1 MAEVGLTTTIPVEA
15 ILAAGETPVDL
26 NNIFI
31 TDPDP
36 QALVN
41 QAELD
46 GYPRNACGWIKGI
59 YAAALR
65 RGIEK
70 VVAVTQG
77 DCSQTHALME
87 TLQAAGV
94 EIIPFAYPY
103 DRDRQL
109 LAAQIQRFM
118 DHFGVNED
126 QVQRA
131 REKLRPV
138 RELVGRIDELTWKEG
153 KVAGA
158 ENHYYQ
164 VCCSDFNGDVETFF
178 QEAQQFYQEASQR
191 PARQAP
197 IRLGFMGVPPIITDL
212 YEFTESRG
220 APVIFN
226 ETQRQF
232 TMIDSLDE
240 DLVTQYQRYTYPYDV
255 FGRIADVNRQVKL
268 RRLDGV
274 IHYTQTFCFRQIE
287 DLLIRPRVNCPVLSL
302 EGDRPG
308 PIDARNKLRL
318 EAFVEMLSMRG
329 GQPS

>member
-1 MAEVGLTTTIPVEA
+1 MAEVGLTTTIPVEV
-15 ILAAGETPVDL
+15 ILAAGATPVDL

-59 YAAALR
+59 YAVVLR
-65 RGIEK
+65 RGIKK

-109 LAAQIQRFM
+109 LGAQIERFM
-118 DHFGVNED
+118 DHLGVDED

-138 RELVGRIDELTWKEG
+138 RELIGRIDELTWKEG
-153 KVAGA
+153 KVTGA

-178 QEAQQFYQEASQR
+178 QEAQQFYQEAQQR
-191 PARQAP
+191 PGQPAP
-197 IRLGFMGVPPIITDL
+197 IRLGYMGVPPIITDL
-212 YEFTESRG
+212 YQFTESLG
-220 APVIFN
+220 APVLFN

-255 FGRIADVNRQVKL
+255 FGRIADVNRQVEL

-287 DLLIRPRVNCPVLSL
+287 DLLIRPRVNRPVLSL

-318 EAFVEMLSMRG
+318 EAFVEMLNMRG

>member
-1 MAEVGLTTTIPVEA
+1 MAEVGLTTTIPVEVL
-15 ILAAGETPVDL
+15 LAAGETPVDL

-36 QALVN
+36 EALVN
-41 QAELD
+41 QAERD

-59 YAAALR
+59 YAVALR
-65 RGIEK
+65 RGINK

-118 DHFGVNED
+118 DYFGVTRQ
-126 QVQRA
+126 QVEET
-131 REKLRPV
+131 REKLKPV
-138 RELVGRIDELTWKEG
+138 RQLCAQIDELTWKEG
-153 KVAGA
+153 KVTGA

-164 VCCSDFNGDVETFF
+164 VCCSDFNGDVASFYT
-178 QEAQQFYQEASQR
+178 EAQQFYQEASQR
-191 PARQAP
+191 PAGNVAV
-197 IRLGFMGVPPIITDL
+197 RLGFMGVPPIITDL
-212 YEFTESRG
+212 YEFTESLG
-220 APVIFN
+220 APVVFN

-232 TMIDSLDE
+232 TMIDSLGE

-255 FGRIADVNRQVKL
+255 FGRIADVNRQAEL

-287 DLLIRPRVNCPVLSL
+287 DLLIKPRVNCPVLSL
-302 EGDRPG
+302 EGDRPA
-308 PIDARNKLRL
+308 PLDARNKLRL
-318 EAFVEMLSMRG
+318 EAFVEMLQMRSVSSM
-329 GQPS
+329 